1 MIRSLDEYVI
11 PHPLTICVVEA
22 KPDHTMIPLVC
33 LHGFLVHWMKSLFLT
48 YWQSVLSKRSLFS
61 SYVFFFFF
69 GFSVRKFVILLML
82 NGVFF
87 PPPNFVL
94 SKVWRFLFLIAIKFF
109 FFPFNLFF
117 WSSDLWSLLCWL
129 QTVISYYAL
138 LQCTKLMWQFT
149 SIDPNINPKKIFIE
163 TYECS
168 GNGEKRNHKGFWMI
182 KK

>member
-22 KPDHTMIPLVC
+22 KPEHTMIPLVC

-61 SYVFFFFF
+61 SYVFFFFS

-87 PPPNFVL
+87 LPPNFVL
-94 SKVWRFLFLIAIKFF
+94 SKVWRFLFFISNLKKFGYLYFYF
-109 FFPFNLFF
+109 FLKFWFMIPITLTWKCNL
-117 WSSDLWSLLCWL
+117 LLCITAMYQAYVAIHIHW
-129 QTVISYYAL
+129 
-138 LQCTKLMWQFT
+138 
-149 SIDPNINPKKIFIE
+149 PE
-163 TYECS
+163 
-168 GNGEKRNHKGFWMI
+168 HKS
-182 KK
+182 

>member
-22 KPDHTMIPLVC
+22 KPEHTMIPLVC

-61 SYVFFFFF
+61 SYVFFFFSV
-69 GFSVRKFVILLML
+69 FSVRKFVILLML

-87 PPPNFVL
+87 PPPNFAL
-94 SKVWRFLFLIAIKFF
+94 PKVWRFVFLIAIFLKNYFYF
-109 FFPFNLFF
+109 KLFF

-129 QTVISYYAL
+129 QNVVYYNRFKPVL
-138 LQCTKLMWQFT
+138 
-149 SIDPNINPKKIFIE
+149 
-163 TYECS
+163 
-168 GNGEKRNHKGFWMI
+168 KG
-182 KK
+182 